1 MLELKL
7 FKLVTGETIICYEP
21 EIIESTAN
29 GVEHVFKRPLMLVLQ
44 PSEQGIQMG
53 LLPWMG
59 QETLVKNTAIIAHCD
74 APPPVE
80 QQYIKMT
87 TNIQLAR

>member
-29 GVEHVFKRPLMLVLQ
+29 GLEHVFKRPLMLVLQ
-44 PSEQGIQMG
+44 PSDQGIQMG
-53 LLPWMG
+53 YCLGWDKKLLLKIRQLLLIVMHRR
-59 QETLVKNTAIIAHCD
+59 QLNN
-74 APPPVE
+74 
-80 QQYIKMT
+80 
-87 TNIQLAR
+87 NILK